1 MPRSA
6 RRRYF
11 AIVIVGAAHILILDM
26 FIHVRGARR
35 GSEEDTAVWSTLFF
49 VPAEVVQRPP
59 PTKIKPKRPSALQPA
74 QVPLPVPETLSPLT
88 TTPGATS
95 SSPESAVDWVSAL
108 HSAAADAMTDR
119 TGRGGATGEA
129 PNEPHSLWAPPQHH
143 AGEQYTLSTGELI
156 VWVSDRCYLVSE
168 PPALGMPNAFAH
180 LALTHTQCTGSPGPR
195 SDLFKDLPAHK
206 NLHPNE

>member
-1 MPRSA
+1 MPQSG
-6 RRRYF
+6 RRRYI
-11 AIVIVGAAHILILDM
+11 AIVIVGAVHFLILDM

-59 PTKIKPKRPSALQPA
+59 PPKLKTKRPSTLEPPG
-74 QVPLPVPETLSPLT
+74 VPLPAPETLSMLS

-95 SSPESAVDWVSAL
+95 SAPESAVDWMSAL

-119 TGRGGATGEA
+119 AGRRRATGEA
-129 PNEPHSLWAPPQHH
+129 PTEPHSLWAPPQHH

-156 VWVSDRCYLVSE
+156 VWVSERCYLVSE
-168 PPALGMPNAFAH
+168 PPALGTPNAFAH

-195 SDLFKDLPAHK
+195 SDLFKDLPTYQK
-206 NLHPNE
+206 LHPEE